1 MAYYNPGF
9 YPQQPYPYQD
19 QLNQLRA
26 ANPMTNPM
34 QGFQQP
40 IPAQPMPMQTAQPM
54 PMFQPRQ
61 DANGLTWVQGEAGA
75 KSWFVAPGATV
86 LLMDSE
92 GQRFYLK
99 SADMN
104 GVPAMKT
111 FEYHEVGAQ
120 PAQEALQTANFVTV
134 EEFNEFKTEVLAK
147 LSEPVE
153 MSLSRRKKGVNAD
166 E

>member
-1 MAYYNPGF
+1 MAYYPTF
-9 YPQQPYPYQD
+9 QTYPYQD
-19 QLNQLRA
+19 QLNQLRS
-26 ANPMTNPM
+26 ANPMPN
-34 QGFQQP
+34 
-40 IPAQPMPMQTAQPM
+40 PMPMPGFQM
-54 PMFQPRQ
+54 PMNRP
-61 DANGLTWVQGEAGA
+61 DPTGLNWVQGEAGA

-104 GVPAMKT
+104 GVPAMRT
-111 FEYHEVGAQ
+111 FEYSEVGAAK
-120 PAQEALQTANFVTV
+120 PQEATQAVNFVTV
-134 EEFNEFKTEVLAK
+134 EEFNGFKDEVFRKLED

-153 MSLSRRKKGVNAD
+153 VSVSRKVKKGVNAD